1 MPAEIE
7 PFLSL
12 GDLSD
17 RPVRYRIKDLLTET
31 GNVLISAYRKAGK
44 SSLIL
49 DLLRAMT
56 QESPFLGS
64 LPCEQLDGVAVYV
77 NIELDQAMLR
87 GYCETMGIDI
97 KRNTNILVA
106 DYYGRVTDFDIE
118 DEDWRIDFAK
128 YLREVG
134 AAALVVDPIHPVI
147 AMHGGDSNDNDQSRQ
162 VMELLGSIRRKAR
175 LDHLF
180 VVDHTGHAD
189 KTRARGASG
198 KEDWADILWNI
209 EARDGGRCLSAIGRG
224 VCGDVTYEQ
233 DNNGLLQQTFKNS
246 GSNGQAGKP
255 SNAGAI
261 KAAMESA
268 HGSMTIGEINAVTG
282 IPQQTITDNL
292 NKMATM
298 GSVERRGK
306 EGRAELWKLVGG
318 GY

>member
-12 GDLSD
+12 AELSD
-17 RPVRYRIKDLLTET
+17 RPVTYRIKDLLTDT

-49 DLLRAMT
+49 DLLKAMT
-56 QESPFLGS
+56 QEAPFLGS
-64 LPCEQLDGVAVYV
+64 LPCEPLDGVAVYV

-97 KRNTNILVA
+97 KRNKQLLVA
-106 DYYGRVTDFDIE
+106 DYYGRVGEFDIE
-118 DEDWRIDFAK
+118 DEDWCIDFAS
-128 YLREVG
+128 YLKKVG

-162 VMELLGSIRRKAR
+162 VMEILGSIRRRAR

-180 VVDHTGHAD
+180 VIDHTGHAD

-209 EARDGGRCLSAIGRG
+209 EARDGGRALTAIGRG
-224 VCGDVTYEQ
+224 VSGDVCYEQ
-233 DNNGLLQQTFKNS
+233 GNNGLLQVKAKGT
-246 GSNGQAGKP
+246 NGQPGKP
-255 SNAGAI
+255 SVAGAI

-268 HGSMTIGEINAVTG
+268 HGTMTQGEIEAATG
-282 IPQQTITDNL
+282 IPQQTISDHL
-292 NKMATM
+292 KQMMDM
-298 GSVERRGK
+298 GSVEKRGK
-306 EGRAELWKLVGG
+306 DGRNIQYSLTSG